1 MPDEPLQLLIAEDQ
15 RMFRDGLRAMLSD
28 APDLEIVAE
37 ADTGVQ
43 AIQLAQELQPDVVL
57 MDVYFDPDPSVD
69 GVEATRQIVLHSP
82 NIRVL
87 IVTIDRDPDTVFA
100 AVRAGALGYVL
111 KTATGEELI
120 RAIRTVA
127 AGSAVWDQPIAE
139 RLRDAVLQAQVAR
152 PDAFPELAT
161 RERAVLEL
169 MAAGKHYRQIGREL
183 GISEKTVRN
192 YASNIFGKLHVS
204 DRVAAIDQARKAG
217 LGTGTRRPP

>member
-1 MPDEPLQLLIAEDQ
+1 MPDEPLQLLLAEDQ

-37 ADTGVQ
+37 TDTGAQ

-111 KTATGEELI
+111 KTATGDELI

-169 MAAGKHYRQIGREL
+169 MAAGKQYRQIGREL

-192 YASNIFGKLHVS
+192 YASNIFSKLHVS
-204 DRVAAIDQARKAG
+204 DRVAAIDHARKAG
-217 LGTGTRRPP
+217 LGTGTRRPS